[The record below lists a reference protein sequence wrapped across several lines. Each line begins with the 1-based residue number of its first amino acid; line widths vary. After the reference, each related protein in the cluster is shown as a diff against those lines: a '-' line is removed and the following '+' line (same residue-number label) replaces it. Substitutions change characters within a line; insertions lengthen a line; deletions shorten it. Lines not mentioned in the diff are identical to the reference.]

1 MFQSWNNTLTI
12 LVIKLAHPHLWHKK
26 AVGKKGNVQNKGMY
40 LSLLTQSG
48 TSNTMSGHY
57 ESYCGGCRYGS
68 CGSGGLAGVSGLA
81 VSVARAMALDLAT
94 TIEAAMED
102 ALLLYTWHQDS
113 PVLNSSCS
121 VPFPWVMITL
131 YHGSLVKP
139 VANLPSN
146 LYIP

>member
-1 MFQSWNNTLTI
+1 MS
-12 LVIKLAHPHLWHKK
+12 LA
-26 AVGKKGNVQNKGMY
+26 
-40 LSLLTQSG
+40 
-48 TSNTMSGHY
+48 
-57 ESYCGGCRYGS
+57 
-68 CGSGGLAGVSGLA
+68 LA
-81 VSVARAMALDLAT
+81 VSVARAMALDWLPLLKV
-94 TIEAAMED
+94 AMED
-102 ALLLYTWHQDS
+102 APSVHPGHQILS